1 MPELL
6 QECPFLLEEVGGQ
19 ILELECMGLLPWSR
33 RPSFCVS
40 SPDSTVSTVAGWDW
54 TLCLQSLLS
63 EGRGL
68 VFRLLFCCSESP
80 GLEPMFTQPS
90 EL

>member
-6 QECPFLLEEVGGQ
+6 RECPFLLEEVGGQ

-54 TLCLQSLLS
+54 TL
-63 EGRGL
+63 
-68 VFRLLFCCSESP
+68 
-80 GLEPMFTQPS
+80 
-90 EL
+90 